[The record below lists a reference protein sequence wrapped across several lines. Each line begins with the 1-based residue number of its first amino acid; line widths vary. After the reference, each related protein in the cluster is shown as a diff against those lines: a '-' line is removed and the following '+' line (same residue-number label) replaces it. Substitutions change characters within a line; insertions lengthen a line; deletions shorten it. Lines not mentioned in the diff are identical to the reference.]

1 MPVRWGA
8 IASGAPRAAG
18 PDLAPSRRRPLSG
31 PPRAHPLGV
40 LAGGGD
46 DPVDAAAGDLR
57 KRAPALEGGAPADDG
72 LVAGG
77 EEGGVLGG
85 PAGLGVVADGVDG
98 AVLAVEG
105 AFRGTLAGTARAQ
118 AGLAELLRRD
128 AAPLSPGDLGDCG
141 FVGSRDNNL

>member
-1 MPVRWGA
+1 MERDP
-8 IASGAPRAAG
+8 
-18 PDLAPSRRRPLSG
+18 LA
-31 PPRAHPLGV
+31 V
-40 LAGGGD
+40 LARGRD
-46 DPVDAAAGDLR
+46 DHVDVAARDLR
-57 KRAPALEGGAPADDG
+57 KRAPDLERGAPADG
-72 LVAGG
+72 RLVAGG
-77 EEGGVLGG
+77 EEGGVLGR

-98 AVLAVEG
+98 AVLAVEA